1 MKFGPFLNTN
11 YSPSDDLRLVTCSSW
26 TRRQLY
32 HERVGINHFS
42 LVVNWP
48 GMDQCRVLRSIELLG
63 ERVLPKLRSL

>member
-1 MKFGPFLNTN
+1 MNPQ
-11 YSPSDDLRLVTCSSW
+11 
-26 TRRQLY
+26 QLY

-48 GMDQCRVLRSIELLG
+48 GMDQWRVLRSIELLG